1 MSQIFFSNQILCMFK
16 LWKRLLKSRPETFG
30 ELVLKKESKHKTKI
44 QGHSLPLLCHERL
57 WCYSNANYRVEVGA
71 LAWSCDHAG
80 APKSILTQG
89 DLEFGALAWSYLK
102 SINDHARAPR
112 SRSPWVSMDFGAP
125 EWSDFLIYPI
135 LSFMNNDHAWAPR
148 SILCTVVWKLVPS

>member
-1 MSQIFFSNQILCMFK
+1 MLSWFNTVLLGSASLDCFVL
-16 LWKRLLKSRPETFG
+16 LLKS
-30 ELVLKKESKHKTKI
+30 LKN
-44 QGHSLPLLCHERL
+44 GPLRL
-57 WCYSNANYRVEVGA
+57 LQKNGNNDYRVEVGA

-125 EWSDFLIYPI
+125 EWSDFLIYPV
-135 LSFMNNDHAWAPR
+135 LSFMNNDHARAPR